1 MSVTATAN
9 QPTASSGTITFSWT
23 TANASSWSVLF
34 QYATTVN
41 GTYTTLSTTTGSASG
56 LQTAA
61 YTTPTTSYYYRTT
74 ITAQG
79 TGGPATSTS
88 TSLYYY
94 NPFQGPQGVQG
105 VQGIAGSDGLRG
117 PDGPQG
123 LQGIQ
128 GIVNFSGGG
137 GNVANYVITTTNN
150 AGTINAN
157 ANMTYDGSIF
167 VVTGTGAH
175 KLGPV
180 TFTNGAITSVTNLTG
195 TGTLSMGNVAA
206 SGTTAH
212 NLGVVT
218 FTNGAITGVT
228 NLTGTGTLSMGNVA
242 ASGTTAHNLGL
253 VTFTNGAI
261 TGVTTLNTITIGSTG
276 NVSSM
281 GTLGCGAIT
290 SSGALGLGAN
300 TITSGNHVPSAN
312 NSYNLGAA
320 TTGLWANVY
329 ATNLLG
335 VTALNTITLSG
346 NNVSSM
352 GTLGCGAITNAAST
366 SNNIGGLVL
375 QNAVLKVTSGNIDVT
390 GVAGSYVTVG
400 QASSTAAFQ
409 ISDIGAVVVQA
420 ASSRNFNFQGSNS
433 SWYFTNLV
441 TPSNVLVVASN
452 GNITNGASTVNSI
465 GGVTL
470 SNSTLV
476 ASTANVEHR
485 LGNVTFNTNTISW
498 AGDGDTGFTFVSDGI
513 FNVVNNNVVMA
524 QFNYNGLDMKTKPIS
539 NAGAITS
546 ASHYPDQDDS
556 RMLGTTSYR
565 WTSVCTTN
573 LNPGASAL
581 SITGTTGTSI
591 NTLTVGAPAT
601 TSCNA
606 IYTSG
611 TVSASDF
618 TATSDRRLKSDILTI
633 SNALDI
639 VKGMRGVYF
648 TRLGETRRSVGVIA
662 QEVEEVLPE
671 VVHGDDMK
679 SVSYGNIVGLLIE
692 AVKTLSER
700 IEKMNA

>member
-23 TANASSWSVLF
+23 TTNASSWSVLF

-123 LQGIQ
+123 LQGVQ

-212 NLGVVT
+212 NLG
-218 FTNGAITGVT
+218 
-228 NLTGTGTLSMGNVA
+228 
-242 ASGTTAHNLGL
+242 L

-276 NVSSM
+276 NVSGM

-335 VTALNTITLSG
+335 VSALNTITLSA
-346 NNVSSM
+346 NNVSGM
-352 GTLGCGAITNAAST
+352 GTLGCGA
-366 SNNIGGLVL
+366 
-375 QNAVLKVTSGNIDVT
+375 
-390 GVAGSYVTVG
+390 
-400 QASSTAAFQ
+400 
-409 ISDIGAVVVQA
+409 
-420 ASSRNFNFQGSNS
+420 
-433 SWYFTNLV
+433 
-441 TPSNVLVVASN
+441 
-452 GNITNGASTVNSI
+452 ITNGASTVNSI
-465 GGVTL
+465 GGVSL
-470 SNSTLV
+470 GNSTLV

-539 NAGAITS
+539 NAGAITATTFVGALTGNCSGSSGSCTGNAATATNVAYSGLTGTVPTWNQNTTGNAATATNVAYSGLTGTVPTWNQNTTGSSGSCTGNS
-546 ASHYPDQDDS
+546 ATATNFSGTPNISVGTISSTTHTPAVTNTSD
-556 RMLGTTSYR
+556 LGSSSLKWANIYATTLASSSITLGGYTSTVSNITPSSTNNNPATVLMKINGMMFLAGVGNGTNTQTITFTSNF
-565 WTSVCTTN
+565 TSVPSVVCTCTSATN
-573 LNPGASAL
+573 TTIYVTGATYSNF
-581 SITGTTGTSI
+581 SIAINGNGYTGSYYNWI
-591 NTLTVGAPAT
+591 
-601 TSCNA
+601 A
-606 IYTSG
+606 I
-611 TVSASDF
+611 
-618 TATSDRRLKSDILTI
+618 
-633 SNALDI
+633 
-639 VKGMRGVYF
+639 GVY
-648 TRLGETRRSVGVIA
+648 I
-662 QEVEEVLPE
+662 
-671 VVHGDDMK
+671 
-679 SVSYGNIVGLLIE
+679 
-692 AVKTLSER
+692 
-700 IEKMNA
+700 

>member
-23 TANASSWSVLF
+23 TTNASSWSVLF

-123 LQGIQ
+123 LQGVQ

-195 TGTLSMGNVAA
+195 TGTLSMGNV
-206 SGTTAH
+206 T
-212 NLGVVT
+212 
-218 FTNGAITGVT
+218 
-228 NLTGTGTLSMGNVA
+228 

-276 NVSSM
+276 NVSGM

-346 NNVSSM
+346 NNVSGM

-409 ISDIGAVVVQA
+409 ISDVGAVVVQA
-420 ASSRNFNFQGSNS
+420 ASSKNFNFQGSNS

-470 SNSTLV
+470 SNGNITNGASTVSSIGGVSLGNSTLV

-546 ASHYPDQDDS
+546 ASHFPDQDDS

>member
-23 TANASSWSVLF
+23 TTNASSWSVLF

-123 LQGIQ
+123 LQGVQ

-137 GNVANYVITTTNN
+137 GTTPNYVITTTSN

-157 ANMTYDGSIF
+157 ANMTYDGSVFI
-167 VVTGTGAH
+167 VIGTGAH

-195 TGTLSMGNVAA
+195 TGTLSMGNV
-206 SGTTAH
+206 T
-212 NLGVVT
+212 
-218 FTNGAITGVT
+218 
-228 NLTGTGTLSMGNVA
+228 

-261 TGVTTLNTITIGSTG
+261 TGVTTLNTVTFGSTG
-276 NVSSM
+276 NVSGM
-281 GTLGCGAIT
+281 GTLGCGAITSSGALGLGANTIACGAITSSGALALGANTIACGAIT

-300 TITSGNHVPSAN
+300 TITSGNHVPSTN
-312 NSYNLGAA
+312 NTYNLGAA
-320 TTGLWANVY
+320 STGLWANVY

-335 VTALNTITLSG
+335 VTALNTITLS
-346 NNVSSM
+346 NSNVSGM
-352 GTLGCGAITNAAST
+352 GTLGCGAITTTAGSG
-366 SNNIGGLVL
+366 I
-375 QNAVLKVTSGNIDVT
+375 TSGNHVPDGDNSRTLGNASTRWAAVHT
-390 GVAGSYVTVG
+390 LAVSPG
-400 QASSTAAFQ
+400 SSTL
-409 ISDIGAVVVQA
+409 
-420 ASSRNFNFQGSNS
+420 
-433 SWYFTNLV
+433 LV
-441 TPSNVLVVASN
+441 
-452 GNITNGASTVNSI
+452 
-465 GGVTL
+465 
-470 SNSTLV
+470 
-476 ASTANVEHR
+476 
-485 LGNVTFNTNTISW
+485 
-498 AGDGDTGFTFVSDGI
+498 
-513 FNVVNNNVVMA
+513 
-524 QFNYNGLDMKTKPIS
+524 
-539 NAGAITS
+539 
-546 ASHYPDQDDS
+546 
-556 RMLGTTSYR
+556 
-565 WTSVCTTN
+565 
-573 LNPGASAL
+573 
-581 SITGTTGTSI
+581 TGTTGV
-591 NTLTVGAPAT
+591 NTHTMTVNAPAT
-601 TSCNA
+601 ATCNA
-606 IYTSG
+606 IFTSG

-618 TATSDRRLKSDILTI
+618 TATSDRRLKSDISTI
-633 SNALDI
+633 SNALET
-639 VKGMRGVYF
+639 VKGLRGVYF
-648 TRLGETRRSVGVIA
+648 TRLGETKRSVGVIA
-662 QEVEEVLPE
+662 QEVEELLPE

-692 AVKTLSER
+692 AVKELSE
-700 IEKMNA
+700 KMKG

>member
-61 YTTPTTSYYYRTT
+61 YTTPTTSYYYRTS

-212 NLGVVT
+212 NLG
-218 FTNGAITGVT
+218 
-228 NLTGTGTLSMGNVA
+228 
-242 ASGTTAHNLGL
+242 L

-276 NVSSM
+276 NVSGM

-346 NNVSSM
+346 NNVSGMGTLGCGVITAPTTTNTINGLVINSGALTGVTTLNTITIGSTGNVSGM
-352 GTLGCGAITNAAST
+352 GTLGCGAITTTAGSGITSGSHVPDGDNSRTLGNAST
-366 SNNIGGLVL
+366 RWS
-375 QNAVLKVTSGNIDVT
+375 AVHTLAVSPG
-390 GVAGSYVTVG
+390 
-400 QASSTAAFQ
+400 SSTL
-409 ISDIGAVVVQA
+409 
-420 ASSRNFNFQGSNS
+420 
-433 SWYFTNLV
+433 LV
-441 TPSNVLVVASN
+441 TATTGLN
-452 GNITNGASTVNSI
+452 THTMTVNAP
-465 GGVTL
+465 T
-470 SNSTLV
+470 
-476 ASTANVEHR
+476 TA
-485 LGNVTFNTNTISW
+485 T
-498 AGDGDTGFTFVSDGI
+498 
-513 FNVVNNNVVMA
+513 
-524 QFNYNGLDMKTKPIS
+524 
-539 NAGAITS
+539 
-546 ASHYPDQDDS
+546 
-556 RMLGTTSYR
+556 
-565 WTSVCTTN
+565 
-573 LNPGASAL
+573 
-581 SITGTTGTSI
+581 
-591 NTLTVGAPAT
+591 
-601 TSCNA
+601 CNA

-618 TATSDRRLKSDILTI
+618 TATSDRRLKSDISTI
-633 SNALDI
+633 SNALET
-639 VKGMRGVYF
+639 VKALRGVYF
-648 TRLGETRRSVGVIA
+648 TRLGETKRNIGVIA
-662 QEVEEVLPE
+662 QEVEELLPE
-671 VVHGDDMK
+671 VVHGDDLK

-692 AVKTLSER
+692 AVKELSE
-700 IEKMNA
+700 KMKV